1 MAKYENKDKFGL
13 SENIY
18 ADVFDQDEKE
28 LYFALTFNFNSS
40 DGRNVIA
47 YWNVSQSEEQV
58 RLLKSAL
65 NQFHKMTPKQQ
76 KDEYDEYTVHDKKS
90 GRTTQLCVSKEDDHL
105 FPLIE
110 VNVGS
115 SISIIVPEVDID
127 KIIYERSRAIEHARI
142 EKLPSGEVIPFTDY
156 LEPLRTEMLISVS
169 DVQEIINVIDQAIK
183 SETKEDTTFD
193 YKEWTVNYKAQVL
206 CEKCKDHDVEE
217 RFFLSKDSSS
227 IETSFVKDEINE
239 LSWACK
245 RLLEK
250 HSNEISKLK
259 RSEN

>member
-1 MAKYENKDKFGL
+1 MAKYEDKGLEL
-13 SENIY
+13 SENIW
-18 ADVFDQDEKE
+18 ADVFDKDEKE

-40 DGRNVIA
+40 GGRNVIA
-47 YWNVSQSEEQV
+47 YWDVSQSEEQV

-65 NQFHKMTPKQQ
+65 NQFHKMTPKSQ
-76 KDEYDEYTVHDKKS
+76 KDEYDEYTIHDKKS
-90 GRTTQLCVSKEDDHL
+90 GRTAQLCVSKDHEHL
-105 FPLIE
+105 YPLIE

-115 SISIIVPEVDID
+115 SISIQVPEVDVD
-127 KIIYERSRAIEHARI
+127 KIISERSRTIEHAKI
-142 EKLPSGEVIPFTDY
+142 EKLASGEVVPFADY

-169 DVQEIINVIDQAIK
+169 DVQEIINVIDQATK
-183 SETKEDTTFD
+183 SESTEDRRFD
-193 YKEWTVNYKAQVL
+193 HKEWCVHYKAQTL

-227 IETSFVKDEINE
+227 IETAFVKEEINE

-245 RLLEK
+245 RLLQK